1 MAKARRTPAQIA
13 AAKRNLEKARAARKK
28 AAQRDPKRFTKALA
42 KRRKDQAKAEGSSET
57 LGTKKLRL
65 QQLKKALKD
74 TETDKYNR
82 YGKTAWGSGGKG
94 RRSEQLSQIAHFKK
108 EIRKAEQA
116 IKTHGTAKPKVKINA
131 KKTRQERVGGR
142 AWAAKEAGGTVP
154 LSSFRPGSRVRVS
167 ARTGRT
173 FTQTRRQAIM
183 GIRVYDKPKT
193 RRRRK

>member
-57 LGTKKLRL
+57 L
-65 QQLKKALKD
+65 
-74 TETDKYNR
+74 
-82 YGKTAWGSGGKG
+82 
-94 RRSEQLSQIAHFKK
+94 
-108 EIRKAEQA
+108 
-116 IKTHGTAKPKVKINA
+116 VKINA